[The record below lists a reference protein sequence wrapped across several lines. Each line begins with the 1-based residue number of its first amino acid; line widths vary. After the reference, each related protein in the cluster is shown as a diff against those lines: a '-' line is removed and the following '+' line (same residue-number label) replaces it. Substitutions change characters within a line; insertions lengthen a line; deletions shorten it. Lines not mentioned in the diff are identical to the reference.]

1 MTIDAEI
8 CGLPIGDKAPVRI
21 MGVLNLSE
29 ESFYKASYIP
39 DSASLLI
46 TAKSMITGGATML
59 DIGARST
66 APGVTPISITEEMHR
81 IKSPFEILC
90 SEIPK
95 EIILSVDTQYGEV
108 AELCYEIASKNSR
121 PLLVN
126 DVSNLHTDASLR
138 RFVLKTCVPIILM
151 ASKIKP
157 GDCLTM
163 NEIVTEF
170 RVVLDKLIT
179 AGYPRSQI
187 ILDPGIGKWIP
198 DKVPSND
205 LAILK
210 NMRDLRTLN
219 LPVLVAI
226 SRKSFIG
233 ALLNLPKP
241 DDRLQGTLAA
251 TAIAVYNGAHVI
263 RTHDVNLET
272 VQTIKIAQSIRD
284 SGTRL

>member
-1 MTIDAEI
+1 MPIIAEI

-39 DSASLLI
+39 DSDSQLLA
-46 TAKSMITGGATML
+46 AKAMIKAGATML

-66 APGVTPISITEEMHR
+66 APGVTPISITEEMRR
-81 IKSPFEILC
+81 IKSSFEFMC

-95 EIILSVDTQYGEV
+95 EIILSADTQYGEV
-108 AELCYEIASKNSR
+108 AQLCYEIANKNDR
-121 PLLVN
+121 PLLIN
-126 DVSNLHTDASLR
+126 DVSNLHTDPNLR
-138 RFVLKTCVPIILM
+138 RFILKTSVPIILM
-151 ASKIKP
+151 ASKLKP

-163 NEIVTEF
+163 DEVLTEL
-170 RVVLDKLIT
+170 RVVVEKLSS
-179 AGYPRSQI
+179 AGYPRTNI
-187 ILDPGIGKWIP
+187 IIDPGVGKWVSEKLP
-198 DKVPSND
+198 AND
-205 LAILK
+205 LSIM
-210 NMRDLRTLN
+210 NRMRDLRILN
-219 LPVLVAI
+219 LPILVAI

-251 TAIAVYNGAHVI
+251 TAIAVYNGAHII

-272 VQTIKIAQSIRD
+272 IQTIKIAQSIRD
-284 SGTRL
+284 AGH